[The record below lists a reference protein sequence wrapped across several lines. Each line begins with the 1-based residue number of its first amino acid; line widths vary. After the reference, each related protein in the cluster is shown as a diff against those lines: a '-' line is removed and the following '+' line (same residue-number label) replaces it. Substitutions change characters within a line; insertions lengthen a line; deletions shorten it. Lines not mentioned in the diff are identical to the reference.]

1 MDKRPIIGIVLIFL
15 VLIGWQSLI
24 IKKSAKQVANPT
36 KQTDTVTTTKP
47 VGLLSTNS
55 PSTTVIA
62 ASTDTLEDTIVVKLD
77 TVNTPLL
84 KVVIDPVG
92 ASIVS
97 LNLSKYESNHKKGT
111 ELVPSGNSGIK
122 DIIETKKNEKIDFG
136 NAIFRLV
143 ENTPYR
149 LVYETTL
156 PSGEIGQKI
165 YSFSDSLYI
174 IGLEYKFPDTY
185 RHTIRWDAGIASTEK
200 KVDLELRYFGGA
212 ANAGKEVISKTLT
225 QLDTVPFTEQGTI
238 DWVGLKN
245 KYFLVALI
253 PLGETESYS
262 MRRFAKGAVGG
273 GCMMGGGCA
282 TAPKD
287 PESKRVAVSLTT
299 KTSTGD
305 YSYKLYAGP
314 LDYELMTKVHST
326 LGESCY
332 FGFKLIRP
340 ISRFFL
346 KFFLFLHKGIS
357 NYGIII
363 IIFSLLMTIIFFPLT
378 AMSQKSAL
386 AMQRMQP
393 KLKSLQTKYKEDP
406 KRMNQEV
413 MDLYRKEGV
422 SPVSGCLP
430 LLIQMPI
437 FFALYAIL
445 DTSIVLRNAVFI
457 PHWIENLSEPD
468 PFFILPIAMGIM
480 MFIQQKM
487 QSSQISDPMQR
498 RMMYFMPIMFT
509 VIFLNF
515 PSGLVIYWFIYNT
528 FSVIQT
534 NIIKKKLALDVK

>member
-15 VLIGWQSLI
+15 VLIGWQTLI
-24 IKKSAKQVANPT
+24 IKRSPKQVTAPV
-36 KQTDTVTTTKP
+36 KQTDTATTTNP
-47 VGLLSTNS
+47 VGLPAISATS
-55 PSTTVIA
+55 KDVIA
-62 ASTDTLEDTIVVKLD
+62 ASTDTLEDTVVVKLD
-77 TVNTPLL
+77 TIITSSL
-84 KVVIDPVG
+84 KVIIDPVG

-97 LNLSKYESNHKKGT
+97 INLSQYESHHKKGT

-122 DIIETKKNEKIDFG
+122 DIIETNKNEKIDLS
-136 NAIFRLV
+136 NLIFRLV
-143 ENTPYR
+143 ENTPNK

-156 PSGEIGQKI
+156 PSGETGRKI
-165 YSFSDSLYI
+165 YSFSDSSYS
-174 IGLEYKFPDTY
+174 IGLEYTFPNTY
-185 RHTIRWDAGIASTEK
+185 RHTVRWDAGIASTEK
-200 KVDLELRYFGGA
+200 KLDLELRYFGGA

-225 QLDTVPFTEQGTI
+225 QLDTAYFTEQGTI

-245 KYFLVALI
+245 KYFLIALI

-287 PESKRVAVSLTT
+287 PEATRVGVSLTT
-299 KTSTGD
+299 KTSTGE
-305 YSYKLYAGP
+305 YNYKLYAGP
-314 LDYELMTKVHST
+314 LDYELMNKMHST

-332 FGFKLIRP
+332 FGFKWIRP

-378 AMSQKSAL
+378 AMSQKSAI

-393 KLKSLQTKYKEDP
+393 KLKSLQTKYKGDP
-406 KRMNQEV
+406 KKMNQEV

-445 DTSIVLRNAVFI
+445 DTSIVLRNAIFI

-534 NIIKKKLALDVK
+534 NIIKKKLALDGK

>member
-1 MDKRPIIGIVLIFL
+1 MDKRPIVGIVLIFL

-24 IKKSAKQVANPT
+24 IKRSAKQIATPG
-36 KQTDTVTTTKP
+36 KQTDTLTTNRTALP
-47 VGLLSTNS
+47 ANTSQPTEI
-55 PSTTVIA
+55 IA
-62 ASTDTLEDTIVVKLD
+62 ASTDTLNDTVVVKQDTITTSLFRVV
-77 TVNTPLL
+77 V
-84 KVVIDPVG
+84 DPIG

-97 LNLSKYESNHKKGT
+97 INLSQYESHHKKGT
-111 ELVPSGNSGIK
+111 ELVPPGNSGIK
-122 DIIETKKNEKIDFG
+122 DIIETNKNEKIDLG
-136 NAIFRLV
+136 KLVFRLI
-143 ENTPYR
+143 ESTPR
-149 LVYETTL
+149 ELVYEAIL
-156 PSGEIGQKI
+156 PSGETGRKI
-165 YSFSDSLYI
+165 YSFSDSSYI
-174 IGLEYKFPDTY
+174 INLEYRFPNTY
-185 RHTIRWDAGIASTEK
+185 RHTVRWDAGIASTEK
-200 KVDLELRYFGGA
+200 KVDLELRYFGGV
-212 ANAGKEVISKTLT
+212 ANAGKEVVSKTLT
-225 QLDTVPFTEQGTI
+225 QLDTAYFTEQGTI

-245 KYFLVALI
+245 KYFLVAII

-282 TAPKD
+282 VAPKD
-287 PESKRVAVSLTT
+287 PEAKRVGVSLTT
-299 KTSTGD
+299 KTSTGE
-305 YSYKLYAGP
+305 YNYELYAGP
-314 LDYELMTKVHST
+314 LDYDLMNKMHST

-332 FGFKLIRP
+332 FGFKWIRP

-346 KFFLFLHKGIS
+346 KFFLLLHKGIH

-363 IIFSLLMTIIFFPLT
+363 IIFSLLMTLLFFPLT
-378 AMSQKSAL
+378 TMSQKSAI

-393 KLKSLQTKYKEDP
+393 KLKSLQTKYKDDP

-413 MDLYRKEGV
+413 MEMYRKEGV

-430 LLIQMPI
+430 LLIQMPV

-487 QSSQISDPMQR
+487 QSAQISDPMQR
-498 RMMYFMPIMFT
+498 NMMYFMPIMFT

-534 NIIKKKLALDVK
+534 NMIKKKLALTSK